1 MSYECPL
8 CSTDFETATCRSS
21 CPMASGC
28 AMVRCPRCGYEF
40 VESGRIAD
48 LLRRWIRRGPKQT
61 CAQPPAAGDGVIRL
75 IDLPLGASGSVVF
88 IAPSAG
94 SRVARLAAYGIVA
107 GTELRLMATVTVTR
121 VSASEQAD
129 GGMSRDV
136 SLQITAL
143 ALEGSGP
150 QKGHAEILFGGG
162 QE

>member
-8 CSTDFETATCRSS
+8 CSTDFESAACHST

-75 IDLPLGASGSVVF
+75 IDLELGASGSVVF

-107 GTELRLMATVTVTR
+107 GTELRLIARKPTVV
-121 VSASEQAD
+121 
-129 GGMSRDV
+129 
-136 SLQITAL
+136 
-143 ALEGSGP
+143 LESGSTTIAVEP
-150 QKGHAEILFGGG
+150 EIGREIFVRAA
-162 QE
+162 